1 MNEQEALQNLANNI
15 GLTIKEYYFEDKR
28 KTGKKYFA
36 VNSKETTLSP
46 VLYYEHLNMFLLGWA
61 KCIDNNK

>member
-1 MNEQEALQNLANNI
+1 MTEQEALQNAANNI
-15 GLTIKEYYFEDKR
+15 GLIIKEWYFEDKR

-36 VNSKETTLSP
+36 INSKGQTLSP
-46 VLYYEHLNMFLLGWA
+46 VLSYEHLNMFLLGWI